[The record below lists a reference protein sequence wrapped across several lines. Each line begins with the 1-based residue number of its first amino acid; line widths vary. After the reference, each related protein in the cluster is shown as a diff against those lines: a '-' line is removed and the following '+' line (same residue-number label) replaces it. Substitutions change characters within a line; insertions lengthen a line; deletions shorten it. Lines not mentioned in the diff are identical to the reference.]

1 MFALLILPIL
11 VSGFIVLSINPYQKL
26 KLHRYDGQ
34 LLYLKAAKVGLR
46 YFIFV
51 TIICLLL
58 KDCAFKVPFT
68 SIHFEP
74 NIVTFI
80 AKQLSAIEHKK
91 LVSSDVMEASWL
103 LALSIATIITS
114 YAVSCVKACWIK
126 FQDKLSNALFGS
138 KLATI
143 ILLGKILKDSPL
155 DHMFYESFANKRAI
169 MITLKS
175 RKVYIGMVNNLG
187 EPSESE
193 EPNQEIS
200 LVPAMSGYRDKDT
213 LALNLKNNYEISS
226 KIDCSI
232 VIKVDQIDTVSWFNY
247 EFYEDTNENIDKNN
261 DDLDDSSIGN
271 SYKDKC
277 SDCREKTKFKIGRY
291 SIMKND

>member
-1 MFALLILPIL
+1 
-11 VSGFIVLSINPYQKL
+11 
-26 KLHRYDGQ
+26 
-34 LLYLKAAKVGLR
+34 
-46 YFIFV
+46 
-51 TIICLLL
+51 
-58 KDCAFKVPFT
+58 
-68 SIHFEP
+68 
-74 NIVTFI
+74 
-80 AKQLSAIEHKK
+80 
-91 LVSSDVMEASWL
+91 
-103 LALSIATIITS
+103 
-114 YAVSCVKACWIK
+114 
-126 FQDKLSNALFGS
+126 
-138 KLATI
+138 
-143 ILLGKILKDSPL
+143 
-155 DHMFYESFANKRAI
+155 

-232 VIKVDQIDTVSWFNY
+232 VIKVNQIDTVSWFNY